1 MQRLLAAVRDYQ
13 LRVLLMTTY
22 AAGLRLSEVIHLQ
35 VSDIDS
41 QRMVIRVRQ
50 GKGQKDRYVMLAATL
65 LQELRH
71 YWQMEHPTVW
81 LFPGHSQQLPIN
93 QSRVQRACRR
103 AGHDAGISKPVNVRC
118 LRHSFATHLLEAGTN
133 MRVIQIYWVTAV
145 CALRRFTP
153 ASPPRRCAPYSVRSI
168 LWPQRLMKL
177 NNCDC
182 PTTARGGRH
191 LSPVRSR
198 LSQSLPLLPEQ
209 RRVMQAIEVCRTAVL
224 GGHLEQCDSCCYQRI
239 AYNSCRNRHCPKCQS
254 LAQRRWVR
262 DLLPVPY
269 FHVVFTLPEQLAM
282 VALQNKRVVYN
293 LLFASAAK
301 TLNTIAADPK
311 HLGAEIGFLAV
322 LHTWSQTLRHHPHLH
337 CVVPGGGLSPDGQR
351 WLSCRPHF
359 FLPLRVLRRLFR
371 RLFLQGLQQAYLTGQ
386 LQFHGQLTYL
396 AQPLAF
402 ARLLRSLRTREWW
415 LYAKPP
421 FAGPQQVLA
430 YLGRYTHRVAIS
442 NQRLRSCQNG
452 FVTFTWKDY
461 ARGNYSSLMTL
472 STDEFMRRFLLH
484 VLPRGFQRLRQF
496 GLLAN
501 RHRRLKLQTCRTLL
515 GVAHTP
521 VIDALPAD
529 DQTLYQTLTGNSLR
543 HCPACQTG
551 LMQWRAPAPAALQP
565 GTQPATGP
573 STAWR
578 ATLIPPEENHDDSQ
592 LLSTL
597 HS

>member
-1 MQRLLAAVRDYQ
+1 M
-13 LRVLLMTTY
+13 
-22 AAGLRLSEVIHLQ
+22 
-35 VSDIDS
+35 
-41 QRMVIRVRQ
+41 
-50 GKGQKDRYVMLAATL
+50 
-65 LQELRH
+65 
-71 YWQMEHPTVW
+71 
-81 LFPGHSQQLPIN
+81 
-93 QSRVQRACRR
+93 
-103 AGHDAGISKPVNVRC
+103 
-118 LRHSFATHLLEAGTN
+118 
-133 MRVIQIYWVTAV
+133 
-145 CALRRFTP
+145 
-153 ASPPRRCAPYSVRSI
+153 
-168 LWPQRLMKL
+168 
-177 NNCDC
+177 
-182 PTTARGGRH
+182 
-191 LSPVRSR
+191 
-198 LSQSLPLLPEQ
+198 
-209 RRVMQAIEVCRTAVL
+209 
-224 GGHLEQCDSCCYQRI
+224 
-239 AYNSCRNRHCPKCQS
+239 
-254 LAQRRWVR
+254 
-262 DLLPVPY
+262 PY

-371 RLFLQGLQQAYLTGQ
+371 RLFLQGLQQAYLTGTQ
-386 LQFHGQLTYL
+386 ISRATHLLGPTARFRPSL
-396 AQPLAF
+396 AQLAHPRVVALCQTALCWTATS
-402 ARLLRSLRTREWW
+402 ARLSRPLHSSRRYFQSAAALLPEWLRY
-415 LYAKPP
+415 LY
-421 FAGPQQVLA
+421 LE
-430 YLGRYTHRVAIS
+430 
-442 NQRLRSCQNG
+442 RLC
-452 FVTFTWKDY
+452 
-461 ARGNYSSLMTL
+461 ARQLLSLMTL

-578 ATLIPPEENHDDSQ
+578 YFDS
-592 LLSTL
+592 SWGKP
-597 HS
+597 